1 MTEMKPIRIFD
12 FVQSLLSIQRKEE
25 TGKNK
30 IKLGSEEKQP
40 VKQIL
45 FQQPGWALKNK
56 LIPKAPKETA
66 WKYSLFSWMQ
76 LNEVNSDA
84 IA

>member
-1 MTEMKPIRIFD
+1 M
-12 FVQSLLSIQRKEE
+12 
-25 TGKNK
+25 
-30 IKLGSEEKQP
+30 KLGSEEKLS